1 MFHFKKEEQN
11 LYTILQVKTN
21 SNSKEIKL
29 AYYKMAKKY
38 HPDFMFNDKF
48 TDYQRAEADEMFKKI
63 QKAFETLGNPIA
75 R

>member
-1 MFHFKKEEQN
+1 
-11 LYTILQVKTN
+11 
-21 SNSKEIKL
+21 
-29 AYYKMAKKY
+29 MAKKY

>member
-21 SNSKEIKL
+21 SNSKEVKQ

-38 HPDFMFNDKF
+38 HPDFMFSDKF
-48 TDYQRAEADEMFKKI
+48 TDQQRAEADEMFKKI